1 MTRKELAEKLGV
13 DPTTLR
19 NWEMNKP
26 ELVRLINQGLALDE
40 YIEEIE
46 KNLQKL
52 KKIKESA
59 NNGKFKLK

>member
-40 YIEEIE
+40 YVEEIE

-52 KKIKESA
+52 KEIKESA
-59 NNGKFKLK
+59 DCGKFKLK